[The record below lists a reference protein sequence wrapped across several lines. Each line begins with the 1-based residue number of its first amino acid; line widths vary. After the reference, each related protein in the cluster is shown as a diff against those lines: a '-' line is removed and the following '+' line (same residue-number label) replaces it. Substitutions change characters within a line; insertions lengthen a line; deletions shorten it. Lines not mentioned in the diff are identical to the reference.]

1 VTRDFRLLGH
11 PHGLERRARVPDANR
26 VSACGNGWTVALTTL
41 MNERVTL
48 GALSADT
55 EGARLQDLVALARRV
70 GRAGHRAIDDPA
82 VRQRLA
88 DF

>member
-1 VTRDFRLLGH
+1 
-11 PHGLERRARVPDANR
+11 
-26 VSACGNGWTVALTTL
+26 